1 MDIADRV
8 SKPPRSKARGPLARI
23 ADISETRFWAYYLLL
38 PSIIV
43 ILAVVLY
50 PTLWGISLSFREM
63 RLNRLDLGTGFVGLK
78 HYYAMAADP
87 VFWLA
92 LQNTVVW
99 TVGAVVGELAA
110 GARRGVAAQQGV
122 ARVSRSIG
130 PDPAAVVPAERRRGQ
145 HVGADARSAARR
157 HQRHAGQDR
166 RARHLQGLVRRPQHA
181 LSPRR

>member
-38 PSIIV
+38 PSIVV

-99 TVGAVVGELAA
+99 TVGRRRPASCCSAL
-110 GARRGVAAQQGV
+110 ARRCCSNKELPGFRAASVLILLPWFLPNVVAGHMWA
-122 ARVSRSIG
+122 
-130 PDPAAVVPAERRRGQ
+130 
-145 HVGADARSAARR
+145 
-157 HQRHAGQDR
+157 
-166 RARHLQGLVRRPQHA
+166 
-181 LSPRR
+181 